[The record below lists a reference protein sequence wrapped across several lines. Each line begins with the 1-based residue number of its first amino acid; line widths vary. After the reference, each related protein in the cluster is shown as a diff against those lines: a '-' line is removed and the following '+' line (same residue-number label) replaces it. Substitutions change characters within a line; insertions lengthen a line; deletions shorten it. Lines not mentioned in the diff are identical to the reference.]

1 MCSINLLKIGADIK
15 YGPSFSL
22 FSVTYQGKG
31 KDNQGINDVN
41 HANLSIPWHL
51 PQQTPT
57 VLSLLTWNCAISN
70 FRGRET
76 QLSSLGEW
84 IEQEN
89 PVSVR
94 LITGQGGSGKSRL
107 GAEFASLLKIKEDWA
122 TGFID
127 LADDISYEVD
137 SDKILFLIESP
148 ELHKKPLSKLLK
160 HLAKLDQY
168 HVDKPWK
175 IRVLL
180 LTRSTLSEWRNFL
193 VEEEVFNIIDTR
205 QIELKGID
213 DESAYELYNSA
224 SEKASEL
231 LDKVVPPLSKEAI
244 SEWISLSSENKIPM
258 FIIGAAICDVLELKD
273 QSVTYTSKEIVE
285 SIAEYE
291 LNRLIGIAKN
301 NDIEDKYIFA
311 KEVAYVNISGQKEIP
326 VMERDY
332 SDTVSANAEP
342 IKPDIIA
349 TAFNQLI
356 LKKIPSADAESLVWK
371 SVSSNLPDSL
381 VTISRMIYEAENILN
396 DNRYSAETVLEAA
409 IKRNLGRCQLLFEH
423 LNQDKSIY
431 LCGITTEVCNTFLNN
446 DLDLPTKA
454 STLILLSNNLSQ
466 IGDHDRAIEVTKES
480 IPIVEELYNSS
491 PNKYSRLFVNT
502 LSNLAGDCLENGLTD
517 EALENLKRASK
528 IYNKLIKTNSVRV
541 IEYCIFLCNY
551 GSYYLKVKEY
561 NKALELHEKAVRM
574 LESFADRS
582 IGLFRKELAY
592 ALLNIS
598 VCYQKKL
605 DFPKALSAAKKALE
619 YYEFEASRN
628 LVQFEPKV
636 ARSCLN
642 IATSFPAN
650 SKDESIKHHIERAIE
665 IYERYVEKSFASYA
679 DDLAK
684 AYNILSKYLEKNQ
697 LFGDA
702 IIIAEKEVEIY
713 LLIEKKGIKKKD
725 LTEKTFKAK
734 TKLSHL
740 LLQVDI
746 NRASEYIAE
755 SFETLTD
762 CSGSEPNAIEP
773 IYADL
778 LLAKSRLK
786 YLVGE
791 IDDAIKITTESLDIF
806 RNWAKKKPGKYEPE
820 AARCLYV
827 LGYLNITKQEREAA
841 LAHLT
846 EGIETLKPHLKR
858 EPDLYEG
865 YMNSLLMA
873 KDHLDN
879 LGKIEIKKEWSHHE
893 SG

>member
-1 MCSINLLKIGADIK
+1 MCSINLLKIGADVK

-41 HANLSIPWHL
+41 HTNLSIPWHQ

-76 QLSSLGEW
+76 QLSSLDEW

-94 LITGQGGSGKSRL
+94 FITGQGGSGKSRL
-107 GAEFASLLKIKEDWA
+107 GAEFASLLKIKEGWA
-122 TGFID
+122 AGFID

-160 HLAKLDQY
+160 HLVKIDQY
-168 HVDKPWK
+168 HIDKAWK

-180 LTRSTLSEWRNFL
+180 LTRYPLSEWRNFI

-205 QIELKGID
+205 QIEIKGID

-224 SEKASEL
+224 LEKVSEL
-231 LDKVVPPLSKEAI
+231 LDKVVPPISKEAI
-244 SEWISLSSENKIPM
+244 SEWVSLSSENKIPM
-258 FIIGAAICDVLELKD
+258 FIIGAAICDVLELNG

-291 LNRLIGIAKN
+291 LNRLIGIANN

-311 KEVAYVNISGQKEIP
+311 KEVAYANISGQKVI
-326 VMERDY
+326 ERDY
-332 SDTVSANAEP
+332 SNSVSPNAEP

-356 LKKIPSADAESLVWK
+356 LKRLPSADAESLVWK

-396 DNRYSAETVLEAA
+396 DDQYSTETALETA
-409 IKRNLGRCQLLFEH
+409 IKRDLERCQLLFAH

-431 LCGITTEVCNTFLNN
+431 LCGITTEVCNTFLDN

-466 IGDHDRAIEVTKES
+466 IGVHDRAIEVTRES
-480 IPIVEELYNSS
+480 ILIVEELYNSS

-502 LSNLAGDCLENGLTD
+502 LSNLASDCLENGLTE
-517 EALENLKRASK
+517 EALENLKRAST
-528 IYNKLIKTNSVRV
+528 IYNKLIKNNSAQV

-551 GSYYLKVKEY
+551 GSYYLKVEEY
-561 NKALELHEKAVRM
+561 SKALELHEKAVRI
-574 LESFADRS
+574 LESFADHS
-582 IGLFRKELAY
+582 IGLFKKELAY

-605 DFPKALSAAKKALE
+605 EFPKALSAAEKALE
-619 YYEFEASRN
+619 YYEFEAYSN
-628 LVQFEPKV
+628 LAQFEIKV

-650 SKDESIKHHIERAIE
+650 SKDKSIKHHIERAIE
-665 IYERYVEKSFASYA
+665 IYERYIEKSFSSYA
-679 DDLAK
+679 DELAIT
-684 AYNILSKYLEKNQ
+684 YNILSNYLENNQ
-697 LFGDA
+697 LLDNA
-702 IIIAEKEVEIY
+702 IIITEKEIEIY
-713 LLIEKKGIKKKD
+713 FLIEKKGIKKKD
-725 LTEKTFKAK
+725 LTEKIFKSKA
-734 TKLSHL
+734 KLSHL

-746 NRASEYIAE
+746 DRASDYIAE
-755 SFETLTD
+755 FLEILSACNE
-762 CSGSEPNAIEP
+762 SEPNTIEP
-773 IYADL
+773 IYADM

-791 IDDAIKITTESLDIF
+791 IDDAIKIATESLDIF
-806 RNWAKKKPGKYEPE
+806 RIWAKMKPEKYEPE
-820 AARCLYV
+820 VARCLYV
-827 LGYLNITKQEREAA
+827 LGYLNIVNQEREVA
-841 LAHLT
+841 LAHLI
-846 EGIETLKPHLKR
+846 EGIKTLKPHLKR

-873 KDHLDN
+873 KDN
-879 LGKIEIKKEWSHHE
+879 FI
-893 SG
+893 